1 MTSLCLIDCLTF
13 LTVQCLC
20 IAVNRCGEHFILH
33 GTGVHMACTTYGRR
47 GTKRVK
53 NYRKFIAMLAPGLT
67 SEHFRSH
74 TRIIM
79 LTSTYTL
86 SYRNRVVSI
95 SIVGDLLQWPRDIS
109 LCILLY
115 YNLPLD
121 DNVSSKIA
129 PKSTTQYYTQ
139 RNFRHFKQRHYLG
152 YKCPR
157 VLKWYTQKLTFLTE
171 HTRVQA
177 YYSFMRMF

>member
-1 MTSLCLIDCLTF
+1 MKSLCLIDCLTF

-33 GTGVHMACTTYGRR
+33 GTGVHMAWCTTYGRR

-53 NYRKFIAMLAPGLT
+53 NYRKFIAMPAPGLT

-109 LCILLY
+109 LCILLLQSTPWWQCVIK
-115 YNLPLD
+115 NCAKKHHAKFKS
-121 DNVSSKIA
+121 DN
-129 PKSTTQYYTQ
+129 
-139 RNFRHFKQRHYLG
+139 
-152 YKCPR
+152 KC
-157 VLKWYTQKLTFLTE
+157 LKWRRISAFSL
-171 HTRVQA
+171 H
-177 YYSFMRMF
+177 

>member
-1 MTSLCLIDCLTF
+1 MTILCLINCLTF
-13 LTVQCLC
+13 LTVQCLY

-33 GTGVHMACTTYGRR
+33 GTGVHMAWCTTYGRR

-53 NYRKFIAMLAPGLT
+53 NYRKFIAMPAPGLT

-74 TRIIM
+74 TRIII

-86 SYRNRVVSI
+86 SYRNRVV

-129 PKSTTQYYTQ
+129 PKSATQYYTQ
-139 RNFRHFKQRHYLG
+139 RNIRHFKQRHNLG
-152 YKCPR
+152 KKWPR
-157 VLKWYTQKLTFLTE
+157 VL
-171 HTRVQA
+171 
-177 YYSFMRMF
+177 